1 MDKTVS
7 ESGKQR
13 QNMCIQNSKGGPVLT
28 LKIPFRSS
36 SKIRSGHALL
46 QPRLTHKISKEYLF
60 SNSCVSN
67 QCFNEL
73 RIRQTLKSRFSVWQ
87 RKLSNCKSTKVILRP
102 QGAAVSLQ
110 QEGSHQEQGDRY
122 ASTYFT
128 SNYSSQQRPSM
139 PDIPRHIRLTTCRQH
154 AHSVMHCINPAHT

>member
-1 MDKTVS
+1 MHVDKTVS

-36 SKIRSGHALL
+36 SKIKSGHALL

-110 QEGSHQEQGDRY
+110 QEGSHQEQGD
-122 ASTYFT
+122 
-128 SNYSSQQRPSM
+128 M
-139 PDIPRHIRLTTCRQH
+139 PAPISHQIT
-154 AHSVMHCINPAHT
+154 AHSRGQVCLIFPGTSGSLHVGNMLVL